1 MKTQPTHFAP
11 SGKTLNSLAALLFAL
26 FSLNCFSQSDDT
38 AQSNKNLTTLQKVV
52 DGIKEKNQSIK
63 NEETVN
69 VMVNDKL
76 VEDLQNFTIDPK
88 RIAMVEVLVLEPKNG
103 SRERVVPSIIIN
115 TKR

>member
-1 MKTQPTHFAP
+1 MKTQPTHTAP
-11 SGKTLNSLAALLFAL
+11 SGKILNNLVALLFAL
-26 FSLNCFSQSDDT
+26 FSLNGFSQSSDT
-38 AQSNKNLTTLQKVV
+38 EESNKNLTTLQKVV
-52 DGIKEKNQSIK
+52 DGIKEKNESIK

-76 VEDLQNFTIDPK
+76 VEDLQNFIIDPK

-103 SRERVVPSIIIN
+103 SRERIIPSIIIN